1 MRKFILVAT
10 AVIAVALLSTPT
22 AFAGGTG
29 GTGDCVAAINAPV
42 RCTVADLTPTPTAT
56 PVTVVTTPPPVA
68 TTIPAST
75 PVVTT
80 PRPATGIKGVPT
92 PPTTVAAVIVPAIP
106 KETGGNTGGGESA
119 ATTPAPGAPQETAA
133 ALPKEEAPAEP
144 AASSTP
150 AGVTTPVET
159 ATPKAV
165 ARAVAKAV
173 AKATPVAATA
183 SVVSGVLAPALVPVA
198 SDIAVSPV
206 TSSLSLSWLSA
217 MWPQGFLALFV
228 CGGAA
233 LGTVLAARRRQA
245 NKLDTDEIDFDLGI
259 LSLLEE
265 EVKDEVSATDIKL

>member
-1 MRKFILVAT
+1 MRKFILAAT
-10 AVIAVALLSTPT
+10 AFTAVALLSTPT

-29 GTGDCVAAINAPV
+29 GTGDCVSVAGAPV
-42 RCTVADLTPTPTAT
+42 RCTVSDLTPPTSTPA
-56 PVTVVTTPPPVA
+56 PVVTTPAPVV
-68 TTIPAST
+68 TTPAAT

-80 PRPATGIKGVPT
+80 PRRPAVGIGGVPT

-106 KETGGNTGGGESA
+106 QETGGNTGGGESA
-119 ATTPAPGAPQETAA
+119 GTTPAPGAPQETAA

-150 AGVTTPVET
+150 VGTAAPAGVTTPAGT
-159 ATPKAV
+159 AAPKAK
-165 ARAVAKAV
+165 AAAV
-173 AKATPVAATA
+173 PATA
-183 SVVSGVLAPALVPVA
+183 SVVSGVIAPALAPVA
-198 SDIAVSPV
+198 SAIAVSPV
-206 TSSLSLSWLSA
+206 TSSLSLSWMSA

-233 LGTVLAARRRQA
+233 LGTVLLARRRQA

-265 EVKDEVSATDIKL
+265 DTTDEVSSTDIYL

>member
-1 MRKFILVAT
+1 MRKLILVAT
-10 AVIAVALLSTPT
+10 AVIAVALGTVSP
-22 AFAGGTG
+22 AAAGGTG
-29 GTGDCVAAINAPV
+29 GTGNCVEVAGQPT
-42 RCTVADLTPTPTAT
+42 RCTVSLDPAP
-56 PVTVVTTPPPVA
+56 VVTTAPAPVA

-80 PRPATGIKGVPT
+80 PRRPTTGIGGVPT

-106 KETGGNTGGGESA
+106 QETGGNTGGGESA
-119 ATTPAPGAPQETAA
+119 GTTPAPGAPQETAA

-150 AGVTTPVET
+150 VGTAAPASATTPAGT

-165 ARAVAKAV
+165 AKA
-173 AKATPVAATA
+173 ATVPATA

-198 SDIAVSPV
+198 SAIAVSPV
-206 TSSLSLSWLSA
+206 TSSLSLSWMSA

-233 LGTVLAARRRQA
+233 LGTVLIAKRRQA
-245 NKLDTDEIDFDLGI
+245 EKLDTNEIDFDLGI

-265 EVKDEVSATDIKL
+265 DTTDEVSSTDIYL